1 MKIKRAENEWLLI
14 RETRH
19 MTRDERASAPEAD
32 SVVPQESILSG
43 LTVEEL
49 GAGIDRNDMLV
60 RLLAE
65 EGLPGGPGGSP
76 RSTAIECSAAKRGPA
91 PGC

>member
-65 EGLPGGPGGSP
+65 EGA
-76 RSTAIECSAAKRGPA
+76 TAIECSAAKRGPA